1 MSDRPNDAL
10 DSIPTNTSASTS
22 RNTSRST
29 ASIESRIEWA
39 PEPAPES
46 GPQAAGDPTP
56 DNVHD
61 LPLRV
66 PSLTNSPGC
75 RPAFPKMRTNAPL
88 RRVRSVR
95 VDAWAAP
102 ASATW
107 TRTRKTV
114 RKINRQSQSTNWA
127 LPF

>member
-1 MSDRPNDAL
+1 MSDRTNDAL
-10 DSIPTNTSASTS
+10 DSIPANTSAITS
-22 RNTSRST
+22 GS
-29 ASIESRIEWA
+29 AESIESRIEWA

-56 DNVHD
+56 HNIHD
-61 LPLRV
+61 FPLRV

-75 RPAFPKMRTNAPL
+75 TPAFPRTRSAAPL

-102 ASATW
+102 AATTW

-114 RKINRQSQSTNWA
+114 RKVNRQSQSTNWA